1 MCEQCEARRARNI
14 EIRRALADRLYADE
28 APAPEIPGY
37 ADFIALARQMEQ
49 LSRNLLPG
57 AIDVADADR
66 FRASILALSP
76 EGRTNVTRIA
86 AMITEMASAI
96 RNNVG
101 EAKVYLRDTD
111 GTTIAVLLEGN
122 DIVVRVN
129 GEETQRIQLAPGQNA
144 EEALD
149 AAERAMV
156 EHRATHHPESE

>member
-1 MCEQCEARRARNI
+1 MCEKCEARRALNTQI
-14 EIRRALADRLYADE
+14 WRALADRLYADE
-28 APAPEIPGY
+28 SPAPEIPGY
-37 ADFIALARQMEQ
+37 ADFMALARQMEQ

-57 AIDVADADR
+57 ALDVADADR

-76 EGRTNVTRIA
+76 EGRTHVSRIA
-86 AMITEMASAI
+86 ANIVEMASAI

-111 GTTIAVLLEGN
+111 GTTIVVMLEGN

-129 GEETQRIQLAPGQNA
+129 GDETQRILLAPDQNA

-149 AAERAMV
+149 AAERTMV